1 MNLVVLCGG
10 RGTRVSSI
18 SQNLPK
24 ILLNIGN
31 KKFIYLLLDSFI
43 IQGISKIFL
52 LTSYKSELIKKEI
65 GDKYKNIEVKY
76 FEDDINMQPGTGSAL
91 NSAIDLLPDH
101 FLLQYG
107 DTILDLDYVDFYQ
120 KSLENEESLLM
131 AIYKNELKLDEN
143 NVSINGSILRYY
155 NSENK
160 LNDVIKTYRSHID
173 YGLLGIHRSFLIN
186 HLNLLK
192 ESQSL
197 KNFQEKISL
206 LNLIEPYFCNKRFH
220 EIGTVK
226 SYKSFVQSY
235 INGELNHLINR

>member
-24 ILLNIGN
+24 ILLKIGN

-43 IQGISKIFL
+43 SQGIRKIFL
-52 LTSYKSELIKKEI
+52 LTSYKSELIKEEI
-65 GDKYKNIEVKY
+65 GDNYKNIEVKY
-76 FEDDINMQPGTGSAL
+76 FEDDLNMQPGTGSAL
-91 NSAIDLLPDH
+91 NSAIEKLPDH

-120 KSLENEESLLM
+120 KFLENEESLLM

-143 NVSINGSILRYY
+143 NVSINGSFLRYY

-160 LNDVIKTYRSHID
+160 SNNYINTSRSHID
-173 YGLLGIHRSFLIN
+173 YGLLGIHRSFLIK

-192 ESQSL
+192 ESHSL
-197 KNFQEKISL
+197 KSFQEKISL
-206 LNLIEPYFCNKRFH
+206 LNLIDPYICNKRFH
-220 EIGTVK
+220 EIGTVN
-226 SYKSFVQSY
+226 SYKRFVQSY
-235 INGELNHLINR
+235 DNGELNHLING